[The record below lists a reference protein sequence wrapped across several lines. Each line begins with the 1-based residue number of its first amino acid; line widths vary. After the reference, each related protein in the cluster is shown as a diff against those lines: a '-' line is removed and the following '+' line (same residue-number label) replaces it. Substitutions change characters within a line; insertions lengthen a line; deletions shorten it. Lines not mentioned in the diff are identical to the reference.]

1 MEVEI
6 ENLPPVAA
14 PSLAPARKSPQRQV
28 YVEDV
33 EDEDALRSARKPHAR
48 QALLEEVDGEEA
60 PPVAVPSPGPAAHKP
75 PKRVLMEEDEGED
88 TPRTARKPPPRRVF
102 TQEVDDGE
110 GLQMARPSPGPP
122 PSPHE
127 PPPKRACAEVVE
139 DKEDS
144 PVAGPSRLANHSP
157 DPTTSMGNS
166 AGLGGSNGRMV
177 NGLFV
182 EDFPISTAGAPLG
195 TRLMTE
201 EDLHEYLQ
209 SCGRLGEPDLL
220 ETAEILLTTGL
231 TGQGRTRHLKGLTV
245 EGKGRVEEQRR
256 PDE

>member
-6 ENLPPVAA
+6 ENVPPAAA
-14 PSLAPARKSPQRQV
+14 PSPAPACKSPQRRV

-33 EDEDALRSARKPHAR
+33 KDEDALRSARKPHTR
-48 QALLEEVDGEEA
+48 QVLLEEVNGEEA

-88 TPRTARKPPPRRVF
+88 MPRTACKPPPRRVF

-110 GLQMARPSPGPP
+110 GLQTARPLPGLPHK
-122 PSPHE
+122 SHE
-127 PPPKRACAEVVE
+127 PPQKRACVEVVE

-144 PVAGPSRLANHSP
+144 LVAGPSRLANRSP

-166 AGLGGSNGRMV
+166 TGLGGSNGRMV

-182 EDFPISTAGAPLG
+182 EDFPVSMAGAPL
-195 TRLMTE
+195 
-201 EDLHEYLQ
+201 
-209 SCGRLGEPDLL
+209 
-220 ETAEILLTTGL
+220 
-231 TGQGRTRHLKGLTV
+231 
-245 EGKGRVEEQRR
+245 
-256 PDE
+256 